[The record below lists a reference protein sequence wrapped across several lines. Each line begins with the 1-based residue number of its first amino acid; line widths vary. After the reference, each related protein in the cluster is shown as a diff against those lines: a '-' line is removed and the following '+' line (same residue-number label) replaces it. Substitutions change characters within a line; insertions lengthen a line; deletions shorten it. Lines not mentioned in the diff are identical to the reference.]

1 MKFEILGK
9 EKVDYTSRKTGQ
21 PVKGTNLHCTVLEG
35 GKVID
40 GIQVER
46 LYVKETIDCSALSVG
61 DKVEVFY
68 NRYGSVDAI
77 HLA

>member
-1 MKFEILGK
+1 MKFEILGR
-9 EKVDYTSRKTGQ
+9 EQVDYVSRKTGQ

-35 GKVID
+35 GRAID
-40 GIQVER
+40 GVQVER
-46 LYVKETIDCSALSVG
+46 LYVKETIDCSALHVG
-61 DKVEVFY
+61 DRIEVFY